1 MSHFREAQKYFGTD
15 ADEYIE
21 YPLAAWSFIKLNE
34 LDSAKKYLDKHLAI
48 YKDVS
53 EDVRYH
59 TMYSLYLSSCG
70 NYKDAYKE
78 NRIATNINNNI
89 DRVMSKNDIGT
100 VAADYHRLKVKS
112 EKEKTNYFRLI
123 AICVIVIF
131 GLLTMIIIILYRHK
145 YQEKIRNFENEML
158 GLIRKNNED
167 LLLKQEEVERILN
180 ERYEDIN
187 GLFDNY
193 YYIKDRKDINLGVI
207 NFFNKMIEQ
216 CRSKEYL
223 QRLEETINQHR
234 DNVLC
239 KIREQVNGISENEMV
254 FITLIFSGFSLRAVC
269 LIAGINTAN
278 YYTKR
283 RRLRIKIENSEARDK
298 SLIIAQFDKI
308 SNR

>member
-1 MSHFREAQKYFGTD
+1 M
-15 ADEYIE
+15 
-21 YPLAAWSFIKLNE
+21 
-34 LDSAKKYLDKHLAI
+34 
-48 YKDVS
+48 
-53 EDVRYH
+53 
-59 TMYSLYLSSCG
+59 
-70 NYKDAYKE
+70 
-78 NRIATNINNNI
+78 
-89 DRVMSKNDIGT
+89 
-100 VAADYHRLKVKS
+100 
-112 EKEKTNYFRLI
+112 
-123 AICVIVIF
+123 
-131 GLLTMIIIILYRHK
+131 
-145 YQEKIRNFENEML
+145 
-158 GLIRKNNED
+158 
-167 LLLKQEEVERILN
+167 LKQEEIERILN
-180 ERYEDIN
+180 ERYEDLN

-193 YYIKDRKDINLGVI
+193 YYIKDRKDINSGVI

-223 QRLEETINQHR
+223 QRLEETINQHKN
-234 DNVLC
+234 NVLS

>member
-1 MSHFREAQKYFGTD
+1 M
-15 ADEYIE
+15 
-21 YPLAAWSFIKLNE
+21 
-34 LDSAKKYLDKHLAI
+34 
-48 YKDVS
+48 
-53 EDVRYH
+53 
-59 TMYSLYLSSCG
+59 
-70 NYKDAYKE
+70 
-78 NRIATNINNNI
+78 
-89 DRVMSKNDIGT
+89 
-100 VAADYHRLKVKS
+100 
-112 EKEKTNYFRLI
+112 
-123 AICVIVIF
+123 
-131 GLLTMIIIILYRHK
+131 
-145 YQEKIRNFENEML
+145 
-158 GLIRKNNED
+158 
-167 LLLKQEEVERILN
+167 LKQEEVERILN